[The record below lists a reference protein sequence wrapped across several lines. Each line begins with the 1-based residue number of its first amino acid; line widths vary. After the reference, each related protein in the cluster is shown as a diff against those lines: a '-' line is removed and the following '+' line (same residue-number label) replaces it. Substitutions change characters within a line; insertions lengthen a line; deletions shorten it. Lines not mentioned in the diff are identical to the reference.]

1 MDEIKQYFDNKIF
14 KKKDVV
20 NISSNTTK
28 EDELFDYVE
37 APDYYKER
45 VRDYDEYDYL
55 IGMDTANIRNM
66 TRIAGGDEK
75 GKIYKLLSFAGS
87 SRDIADPWYTNNF
100 DDTYRDV
107 VEGCDGFLSYLE
119 SQGKLLF

>member
-1 MDEIKQYFDNKIF
+1 MLNND
-14 KKKDVV
+14 
-20 NISSNTTK
+20 
-28 EDELFDYVE
+28 
-37 APDYYKER
+37 PD
-45 VRDYDEYDYL
+45 
-55 IGMDTANIRNM
+55 
-66 TRIAGGDEK
+66 

-107 VEGCDGFLSYLE
+107 VEGCVGFLSYLE